1 MAFKHPNV
9 EAANRWARAVIR
21 GHVPACRY
29 VQLACQRH
37 IDDLIKSKSASF
49 PYKFDA
55 KKAEKYLKLAQLM
68 PHVKGE
74 WARKRQLITLEPW
87 QKFGLAVTFGWVK
100 KRSGLRRFRESY
112 WEVPRKNGKSVIAAS
127 VGIGMFVADGEFGA
141 EIYSGATTEKQAW
154 EVFRPAR
161 LMVLR
166 SPMLMEA
173 AGIEVNASNMSKPID
188 GSRFEVVIGNPGDG
202 ASPSCAI
209 VDEYHE
215 HDSAALYETM
225 VTGMGARLQPLMFII
240 TTAGSNIEGPC
251 YEMRRRVVEML
262 EGTVTDEELFGWIWT
277 IDEGDDWTDPAV
289 MAKANPNMGVSVYQ
303 EYLESQQLKAV
314 KNASFQNTFK
324 TKHLNVWVS
333 ARAAYFNME
342 SWSDCADPGL
352 VFEDFEGSECLMCL
366 DLASKTDICARIN
379 LFYRMIDGVL
389 HYYCIAPRFYLPE
402 ETIQYGKERAVIE
415 RYQKWLNQGVLTG
428 CDGAE
433 VSFNLVRD
441 DLLED
446 ANHVA
451 LTEIPHDE
459 WGAFQIAQDF
469 EALGHTPVKIPKT
482 VKTFSPAMKEL
493 NGAILSGRFHHDGN
507 PILSWMMGNVTAKPD
522 ANENVFPRKEKNAN
536 KIDGPVALLMGVNR
550 AMILAG
556 NPDTSGFYDNPIMV
570 GI

>member
-1 MAFKHPNV
+1 MAFKYPNV

-21 GHVPACRY
+21 GQVPACRY
-29 VQLACQRH
+29 VRLACQRH

-49 PYKFDA
+49 AYKFDP

-87 QKFGLAVTFGWVK
+87 QKFGLAATFGWVK

-161 LMVLR
+161 LMVQR

-215 HDSAALYETM
+215 HDTAALYETM

-251 YEMRRRVVEML
+251 YEMRRRVIEML
-262 EGTVTDEELFGWIWT
+262 EETVTDDELFGWIWT
-277 IDEGDDWTDPAV
+277 IDEGDDWTDPRV

-342 SWSDCADPGL
+342 AWSDCSDPTL
-352 VFEDFEGSECLMCL
+352 AFEDFEGSECLMCL
-366 DLASKTDICARIN
+366 DLASKTDICARVN

-389 HYYCIAPRFYLPE
+389 HYYSIAPHFYLPE
-402 ETIQYGKERAVIE
+402 DTIQHGKERAVVE

-433 VSFNLVRD
+433 VSFNQVRD
-441 DLLED
+441 ELLDD
-446 ANHVA
+446 ANKVA

-469 EALGHTPVKIPKT
+469 ESHGHTPVKIPKT
-482 VKTFSPAMKEL
+482 TKTFSPAMKEL

-507 PILSWMMGNVTAKPD
+507 PILGWMMGNVTAKPD
-522 ANENVFPRKEKNAN
+522 ANENVFPRKEKNAS
-536 KIDGPVALLMGVNR
+536 KIDGAVALLMGVNR
-550 AMILAG
+550 AMMLCNVASVDDFL
-556 NPDTSGFYDNPIMV
+556 NKPLSM
-570 GI
+570 